1 MLKVV
6 FMGTPDFA
14 VPTLRMLIERRYA
27 LQAVITQPDRA
38 KGRGKQIVSSP
49 VKRVAEQH
57 HLPVWQPEKIRN
69 TEMIQTLREL
79 APDLIVVVAY
89 GQILPESI
97 LQIPTRGCINVHA
110 SLLPKYRGA
119 APIHWAIIRGETETG
134 ITTMFMDKGMD
145 TGDMLLQRAI
155 PIAEDDTAGALHDKL
170 AELGAKTLEETLQRL
185 ENGTLRRIPQKHE
198 AATYA
203 PMLKKED
210 GNILWQ
216 EDAAAIARKVR
227 GLYPWPGAYTS
238 YQGRMV
244 KLLQIRQ
251 EPCLANPPSAIPGA
265 IIEIDKISGPL
276 VKTGDG
282 CIRILQIQPQ
292 NKSPMTCSDFCRG
305 YRLAIGDVLGDA
317 DKEMQK

>member
-14 VPTLRMLIERRYA
+14 VPTLRMLLEQQYP

-38 KGRGKQIVSSP
+38 KGRGKQIVAPP
-49 VKRVAEQH
+49 VKRLAEQH
-57 HLPVWQPEKIRN
+57 HIPVLQPEKVR
-69 TEMIQTLREL
+69 TKDVIQTLQEL
-79 APDLIVVVAY
+79 APDLIVVIAY

-97 LQIPTRGCINVHA
+97 LRIPTRGCINVHA

-145 TGDMLLQRAI
+145 TGDMLLQRRI
-155 PIAEDDTAGALHDKL
+155 PIQEDDTAGVLHDRL
-170 AELGAKTLEETLQRL
+170 AELGAETLLETLQRMEAGDL
-185 ENGTLRRIPQKHE
+185 QRIPQNHD

-210 GNILWQ
+210 GDIDWQ
-216 EDAAAIARKVR
+216 EKALTIVRKVR
-227 GLYPWPGAYTS
+227 GLHPWPGAYTS

-244 KLLQIRQ
+244 KLLQVRQ
-251 EPCLANPPSAIPGA
+251 EICPVHSMSAIPGA
-265 IIEIDKISGPL
+265 IIEIDKLSGPL
-276 VKTGDG
+276 VQTGDD
-282 CIRILQIQPQ
+282 CIRIFT
-292 NKSPMTCSDFCRG
+292 NSAS
-305 YRLAIGDVLGDA
+305 
-317 DKEMQK
+317 E